1 MKTKPKF
8 DHPDNPFLWRKY
20 PRPSMFMAD
29 PLFRASKTGQSVSQA
44 STAQVEK
51 ARAEGTMAGFMR
63 GISRN
68 REEEILRIRNF
79 TTFTLAV
86 AHAPSKQQA
95 TGNQVSNVRGVDERP
110 RNKNE

>member
-86 AHAPSKQQA
+86 AHATSKQQA
-95 TGNQVSNVRGVDERP
+95 TRNQVSNVRGVDERP